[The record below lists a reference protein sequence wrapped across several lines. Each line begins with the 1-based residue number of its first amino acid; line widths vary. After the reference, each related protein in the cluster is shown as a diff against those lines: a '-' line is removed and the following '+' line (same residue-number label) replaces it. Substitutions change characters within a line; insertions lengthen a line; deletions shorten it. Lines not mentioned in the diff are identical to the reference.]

1 MTVPQRD
8 WHKHHCDKCEKDYFA
23 RENKLNFD
31 GMDEVEIMM
40 AKEDSPKMDISC
52 PDCGHFGLPYYLLDK
67 KVDIFEN
74 VSSTWIFIILAVTY
88 YINGKWIEPTLMH
101 LFGLYDFIAGMVTW
115 LTVSP
120 IVTLGMFWLA
130 GKITSKRLYE
140 DIPKQRS

>member
-1 MTVPQRD
+1 
-8 WHKHHCDKCEKDYFA
+8 
-23 RENKLNFD
+23 
-31 GMDEVEIMM
+31 
-40 AKEDSPKMDISC
+40 MDISC